1 MWCTSDCCAL
11 CAPAICTNIRISEC
25 FALFILMFW
34 HVMKSSGHLRA
45 STNDLWFM
53 TFVHQKM
60 SARISG
66 HSIIYDSSSS
76 YCSIARSGWHL
87 PLCGVAV
94 VSQVLCTSTTLNKRN
109 TVSVQSPYN
118 GFWIVTT
125 FFMLF
130 YLCDIC
136 ITRIYK
142 DIPRKLFRQGQS
154 GYFIYFS

>member
-1 MWCTSDCCAL
+1 MHIRLLRTLCSRNLHEHSDFRVLRTLHPHILACCK
-11 CAPAICTNIRISEC
+11 ISTP
-25 FALFILMFW
+25 F
-34 HVMKSSGHLRA
+34 S
-45 STNDLWFM
+45 

-60 SARISG
+60 SAWISG

-118 GFWIVTT
+118 RFWIVTT

-154 GYFIYFS
+154 EYFIYFL